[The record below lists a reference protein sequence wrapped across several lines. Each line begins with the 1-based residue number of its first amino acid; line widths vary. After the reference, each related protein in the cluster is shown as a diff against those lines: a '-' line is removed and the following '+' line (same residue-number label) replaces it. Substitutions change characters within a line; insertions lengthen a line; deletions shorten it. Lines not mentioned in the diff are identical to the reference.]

1 MMINNVVLLFA
12 ATNEETPYEQ
22 LLLFPRIE
30 TRTFQGPVSGSPDN
44 QRARKAVVVYVQD
57 KDRLFTVPYFFV
69 RSFRY
74 TASYRHGYL
83 DFHMYRALGI
93 IARGGG
99 GGGGGEKKRKNF
111 FSLPSKPPQP
121 PK

>member
-1 MMINNVVLLFA
+1 MRSSLTSSCYCFLELRPERSRDPFL
-12 ATNEETPYEQ
+12 E
-22 LLLFPRIE
+22 
-30 TRTFQGPVSGSPDN
+30 SPDN

-99 GGGGGEKKRKNF
+99 GARKIEKK
-111 FSLPSKPPQP
+111 FSRFLPNRPHPLSRFRF
-121 PK
+121 